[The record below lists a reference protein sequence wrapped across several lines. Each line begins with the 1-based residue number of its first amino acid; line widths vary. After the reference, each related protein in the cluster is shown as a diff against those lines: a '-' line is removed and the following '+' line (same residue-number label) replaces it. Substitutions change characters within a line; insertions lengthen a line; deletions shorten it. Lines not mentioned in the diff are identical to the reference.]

1 MLPSGYSLAVADQPM
16 PISNRKGSQK
26 VMQFLG
32 RFVPPVARGLAL
44 GFAVLAVATAVFGMG
59 DYATTVDR
67 YVVSGV
73 YALIA
78 VASLA
83 ISRLVK
89 PILHRMSGGD

>member
-1 MLPSGYSLAVADQPM
+1 MLPSGYSPVVADPSM
-16 PISNRKGSQK
+16 PISNQQGHGNL
-26 VMQFLG
+26 MQFLG

-59 DYATTVDR
+59 DYATTANR

-73 YALIA
+73 YALVA
-78 VASLA
+78 VVSLA

-89 PILHRMSGGD
+89 PTLRRMPGED

>member
-1 MLPSGYSLAVADQPM
+1 M
-16 PISNRKGSQK
+16 PISNQKGSQK

-59 DYATTVDR
+59 DYETTADR

-89 PILHRMSGGD
+89 PILHWMSGGD